1 MRIAKEN
8 SMGNNIEIKKSPAM
22 RAYGY
27 LTMDSY
33 EYRKNLSNE
42 KIKKMDL
49 KGVLLS
55 DLIMEHQKQNGIMSI
70 AQFERLFETVSLKT
84 NKYLKETNRHSEM
97 QKKQIDEDKAIL
109 HRLYRR

>member
-42 KIKKMDL
+42 KNKKMEINTN
-49 KGVLLS
+49 GES
-55 DLIMEHQKQNGIMSI
+55 DNI
-70 AQFERLFETVSLKT
+70 
-84 NKYLKETNRHSEM
+84 
-97 QKKQIDEDKAIL
+97 
-109 HRLYRR
+109 